1 LFHIKLNTP
10 KLNLNQRKT
19 NKKQTFNRL
28 AQSDIIAGLRLVDIL
43 GVLQAIKG
51 FDKSDFF
58 EIINFTT
65 NGRAEIGNGYNN
77 GISEK

>member
-1 LFHIKLNTP
+1 LQVFL
-10 KLNLNQRKT
+10 Q
-19 NKKQTFNRL
+19 
-28 AQSDIIAGLRLVDIL
+28 ADIL
-43 GVLQAIKG
+43 GVPQVIKG

-65 NGRAEIGNGYNN
+65 NGRAEIGNGIN